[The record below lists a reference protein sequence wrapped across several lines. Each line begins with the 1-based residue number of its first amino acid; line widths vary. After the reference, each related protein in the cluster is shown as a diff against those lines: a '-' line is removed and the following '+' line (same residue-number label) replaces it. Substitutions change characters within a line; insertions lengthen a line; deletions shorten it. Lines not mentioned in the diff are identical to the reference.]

1 MAFGV
6 GWLEFVVIAI
16 VAVMVFG
23 PERLPRFIAQ
33 AAQWVRVIRAQA
45 NSARDD
51 LMAAADLDPSLTN
64 DLRQSISDLAD
75 LHPKRMASSL
85 LSDVTDPFKDAA
97 TALDGKRAK
106 GATPTSPPAGATPP
120 AATPAPYDPDAT

>member
-6 GWLEFVVIAI
+6 GWLEFVVIAL

-45 NSARDD
+45 TSARDD
-51 LMAAADLDPSLTN
+51 LMAAADIDPALTD

-85 LSDVTDPFKDAA
+85 LSDVTEPFKDAA
-97 TALDGKRAK
+97 AGAGGKGSRSAAPK
-106 GATPTSPPAGATPP
+106 AGDPAAPPA
-120 AATPAPYDPDAT
+120 YDPDAT

>member
-6 GWLEFVVIAI
+6 GWLEFVVIAL

-45 NSARDD
+45 NAARDD
-51 LMAAADLDPSLTN
+51 LMAAADIDPSLTS

-85 LSDVTDPFKDAA
+85 LSDVTEPFKDAA
-97 TALDGKRAK
+97 AGPDGKGPRPAPK
-106 GATPTSPPAGATPP
+106 TPAEP
-120 AATPAPYDPDAT
+120 AAPSYDPDAT

>member
-6 GWLEFVVIAI
+6 GWLEFVVIAL

-51 LMAAADLDPSLTN
+51 LMAAADLDPSLTS

-97 TALDGKRAK
+97 GALDGKKAK
-106 GATPTSPPAGATPP
+106 GSKPSPPP
-120 AATPAPYDPDAT
+120 ASAAPSAYDPDTT